1 MITLRQA
8 AKQSGFTISH
18 LSEMCRQGRID
29 GAKREP
35 FSGMW
40 IVPNDFTITPVKL
53 GRPAKIIATYSPA

>member
-18 LSEMCRQGRID
+18 LSEMCRKGRIA
-29 GAKREP
+29 GATRETH
-35 FSGMW
+35 SGMW
-40 IVPNDFTITPVKL
+40 IVPDDFTITPVKL